1 MINILCLTVILFLLI
16 SVCYT
21 DIRYRKIK
29 NSTVIIIALFSLCS
43 ALTHSEPVNLI
54 WPVMII
60 VMGVLLVLA
69 NIIGAGDIKLIAALS
84 LSLPGT
90 DIPAFIFLITL
101 SGVPL
106 ILVTVLLHKVTGS
119 SNEIT
124 LPYGVAISCGYLFH
138 LLG

>member
-1 MINILCLTVILFLLI
+1 MINTLCLTVILLLLI

-21 DIRYRKIK
+21 DIKFRKIK
-29 NSTVIIIALFSLCS
+29 NSTVIFIALFSLVS
-43 ALTHSEPVNLI
+43 GVTHTEPVSLVWSLLI
-54 WPVMII
+54 LVT
-60 VMGVLLVLA
+60 GVLLVLA

-84 LSLPGT
+84 LSIPGAE
-90 DIPAFIFLITL
+90 IPDFIFLITL

-119 SNEIT
+119 SNKIT

>member
-1 MINILCLTVILFLLI
+1 MINTLCLTVILFLLI

-90 DIPAFIFLITL
+90 DIPAIIFFITL

>member
-1 MINILCLTVILFLLI
+1 MINTLCLTMILLLLI

-21 DIRYRKIK
+21 DIMFREIK
-29 NSTVIIIALFSLCS
+29 NRTVIIIALLSFVST
-43 ALTHSEPVNLI
+43 LTHPEPVNLI
-54 WPVMII
+54 WTLMIF
-60 VMGVLLVLA
+60 VVGVLLVLV

-84 LSLPGT
+84 LSLPGA

-101 SGVPL
+101 SGLPL
-106 ILVTVLLHKVTGS
+106 ILVTVLFHKMTGS
-119 SNEIT
+119 RHKIT

>member
-1 MINILCLTVILFLLI
+1 MINTLCLTVILLLLI

-21 DIRYRKIK
+21 DIKFRKIK
-29 NSTVIIIALFSLCS
+29 NSTVIFIALFSLVS
-43 ALTHSEPVNLI
+43 GLTHTEPVSLVWSLLI
-54 WPVMII
+54 LVT
-60 VMGVLLVLA
+60 GVLLVLA

-84 LSLPGT
+84 LSIPGAE
-90 DIPAFIFLITL
+90 IPDFIFFITL

-119 SNEIT
+119 SNKIT